1 MARANM
7 MGWAMLSVAVMALYV
22 SKAEG
27 WPCDLDCAK
36 EHAQEQGGSVASH
49 LAECFLLCWDHSLK
63 DVHIAKPS
71 AQTQKV
77 VEFLAQAPEFEKYP
91 SVGRKEF
98 PPSRQP
104 MIVNVPSIGRKA
116 FSPPKQPLI

>member
-7 MGWAMLSVAVMALYV
+7 IGWAMLLVAVMALNV
-22 SKAEG
+22 GKAEG
-27 WPCDLDCAK
+27 WPCQVDCAK
-36 EHAQEQGGSVASH
+36 EHAQEQGGSVMSH
-49 LAECFLLCWDHSLK
+49 MFECFGSS
-63 DVHIAKPS
+63 KPS

-77 VEFLAQAPEFEKYP
+77 IEFLAQAPEFEKYP
-91 SVGRKEF
+91 SVGRKAF